1 MSDTSALQELNE
13 AMSRRQPM
21 IKHVLVARAMHEV
34 MGLNLEAAEDVER
47 QLVRNG
53 YEQLPRGDWMLS

>member
-1 MSDTSALQELNE
+1 MSDPSALQELNE
-13 AMSRRQPM
+13 AIHRRQPM

-34 MGLNLEAAEDVER
+34 MTENLDAAEDVER
-47 QLVRNG
+47 QLLRHG